1 MDNEDTVNE
10 ETVTVLIRNAVKCL
24 SCNTVLESKHRH
36 DYQTCYC
43 SNRVFV
49 DGGKDYSRVGGKD
62 FDLIEDLCEYKEY
75 TKLEYE
81 SLQQQYKERQ
91 RILNE
96 QGVADGKL
104 VKLFGEYYDL
114 KVINLL
120 LSKGMMDNDLYNEAV
135 LNEKDKWFLVQIQ
148 VLVQTHTTI

>member
-1 MDNEDTVNE
+1 MSNESDGNE

-24 SCNTVLESKHRH
+24 SCNSELESKYRH
-36 DYQTCYC
+36 DFQCCNCENQT
-43 SNRVFV
+43 FV

-62 FDLIEDLCEYKEY
+62 FNLIEDLREYKEY

-81 SLQQQYKERQ
+81 SLQQEHKERQ

-114 KVINLL
+114 NVINLL
-120 LSKGMMDNDLYNEAV
+120 LSKGIMDNDLYNTAV
-135 LNEKDKWFLVQIQ
+135 LKEKDK
-148 VLVQTHTTI
+148 

>member
-1 MDNEDTVNE
+1 MFKSDENEVIK
-10 ETVTVLIRNAVKCL
+10 VLTRNAIKCL
-24 SCNTVLESKHRH
+24 QCNTVLESKHRH

-49 DGGKDYSRVGGKD
+49 DGGYDYSRVSGKD
-62 FDLIEDLCEYKEY
+62 FNLIEDLCEYKEY

-81 SLQQQYKERQ
+81 SLQQEHKERQ

-114 KVINLL
+114 KVIDLL
-120 LSKGMMDNDLYNEAV
+120 LSKGVLDNDLYNTAV
-135 LNEKDKWFLVQIQ
+135 LKEKDK
-148 VLVQTHTTI
+148 

>member
-1 MDNEDTVNE
+1 MLTVY
-10 ETVTVLIRNAVKCL
+10 
-24 SCNTVLESKHRH
+24 TVLESKHRH

-43 SNRVFV
+43 SNRAFV
-49 DGGKDYSRVGGKD
+49 DGGYDYSRVGGKD
-62 FDLIEDLCEYKEY
+62 FNLIEDLCEYKEY
-75 TKLEYE
+75 TKFAYD
-81 SLQQQYKERQ
+81 SLQQQYKEQQ

-120 LSKGMMDNDLYNEAV
+120 LSKDIMDKDLYEKA
-135 LNEKDKWFLVQIQ
+135 LLKEKDR
-148 VLVQTHTTI
+148 

>member
-1 MDNEDTVNE
+1 MSNESNGNE
-10 ETVTVLIRNAVKCL
+10 ETVTVLTRNAIKCL
-24 SCNTVLESKHRH
+24 QCNTVLESKHRH

-43 SNRVFV
+43 SNRAFI

-62 FDLIEDLCEYKEY
+62 FNLIENLCEYKEY

-81 SLQQQYKERQ
+81 SLQQKHKERQ

-114 KVINLL
+114 KVIDSL
-120 LSKGMMDNDLYNEAV
+120 LSKGIMDNDLYNTAV
-135 LNEKDKWFLVQIQ
+135 LNEKDK
-148 VLVQTHTTI
+148 